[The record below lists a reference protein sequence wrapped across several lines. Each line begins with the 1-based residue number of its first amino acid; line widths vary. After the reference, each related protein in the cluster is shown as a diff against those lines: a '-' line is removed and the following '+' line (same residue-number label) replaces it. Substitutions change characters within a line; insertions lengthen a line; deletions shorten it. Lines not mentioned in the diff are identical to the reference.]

1 MYPYYQN
8 ILPAQQVLQVNGKQ
22 SVDSIQMAPNSSV
35 LVMDTTAPIVWL
47 CVSDGVGRVTATPYD
62 VTKHIDAP
70 APDSVEAR
78 LNAIENA
85 LKRMEDKLNG
95 KPDDAD
101 IERSKPKKETE
112 YKRASV
118 YDGDSLFI
126 NEEFDKMIDALGKF
140 TKE

>member
-1 MYPYYQN
+1 MIQSRYGGWVSFFILFSQEVIEMYPYNYQN
-8 ILPAQQVLQVNGKQ
+8 ILPAQQVLQVNGKA

-62 VTKHIDAP
+62 VSKHIEPP

-78 LNAIENA
+78 LAGIEEAI
-85 LKRMEDKLNG
+85 KRMEAELHG

-101 IERSKPKKETE
+101 TRSKQGGTSET
-112 YKRASV
+112 
-118 YDGDSLFI
+118 
-126 NEEFDKMIDALGKF
+126 DA
-140 TKE
+140 

>member
-1 MYPYYQN
+1 MPAGVFFCTILVEVIKMYPYNYQN
-8 ILPAQQVLQVNGKQ
+8 ILPAQQVLQVNGKA

-62 VTKHIDAP
+62 VSKHIDPP

-78 LNAIENA
+78 LAGIEEAI
-85 LKRMEDKLNG
+85 KRMEERFNA

-101 IERSKPKKETE
+101 ARHVEGSTSE
-112 YKRASV
+112 A
-118 YDGDSLFI
+118 
-126 NEEFDKMIDALGKF
+126 DA
-140 TKE
+140 

>member
-1 MYPYYQN
+1 MYPYNYQN
-8 ILPAQQVLQVNGKQ
+8 ILPAQQVLQVNGKA

-62 VTKHIDAP
+62 VSKHIEPP

-78 LNAIENA
+78 LAGIEEAI
-85 LKRMEDKLNG
+85 KRMEAELHG

-101 IERSKPKKETE
+101 TRSKQGGTSET
-112 YKRASV
+112 
-118 YDGDSLFI
+118 
-126 NEEFDKMIDALGKF
+126 DA
-140 TKE
+140 

>member
-1 MYPYYQN
+1 MIVGVIKMYPYYQN
-8 ILPAQQVLQVNGKQ
+8 ILPAQQVLQVNGKA

-62 VTKHIDAP
+62 VSKHIDPP

-78 LNAIENA
+78 LGAIEDA
-85 LKRMEDKLNG
+85 LKRMEERFYV

-101 IERSKPKKETE
+101 ARNEQSGTVET
-112 YKRASV
+112 
-118 YDGDSLFI
+118 
-126 NEEFDKMIDALGKF
+126 DA
-140 TKE
+140 